1 MSRGTVRGVLAR
13 SVLSLALLGMASTG
27 LAGSAQAAEPSPLPD
42 QLVNSRDSVSSQY
55 VEASS
60 PEEADAIL
68 TQLELSASSSS
79 ADSLETAAA
88 LSVRYGPCT
97 LYPSTV
103 YLRASSNYGAVGAK
117 PYTKCTVPVTSIKHS
132 TDLRYKSFIW
142 WRLATTKTGGNYGV
156 ASYTQ
161 KNVEYY
167 CKSKEQSGW
176 SGTTLGTIVY
186 GGRTYY
192 ARVYQA
198 AVSLSCGG

>member
-1 MSRGTVRGVLAR
+1 
-13 SVLSLALLGMASTG
+13 MA
-27 LAGSAQAAEPSPLPD
+27 
-42 QLVNSRDSVSSQY
+42 SQY

-68 TQLELSASSSS
+68 TQLEFSASSSS
-79 ADSLETAAA
+79 TDTLATAAA
-88 LSVRYGPCT
+88 LSVRFGPCT
-97 LYPSTV
+97 LYPADIH
-103 YLRASSNYGAVGAK
+103 LRASSNYGAVGVK
-117 PYTKCTVPVTSIKHS
+117 PYTKCTVPVSSIKHS

-156 ASYTQ
+156 ASHTQ
-161 KNVEYY
+161 KNAEYF
-167 CKSKEQSGW
+167 CKSKEKTCW

-192 ARVYQA
+192 ARAYQT